1 MVERADVSKK
11 RYIIAFLLAT
21 GIFSIGLLLGI
32 TLTSAKLSE
41 VEKLQIEFRNR
52 LINLEMEDLLTE
64 GKICQFSDVDDL
76 VDELNKIGE
85 TLTSIEDDPG
95 TNRDE
100 LVALKEYYSLLEIR
114 HMVYM
119 QKFNEQCGKKLSI
132 ILYFYSNDDEKCV
145 DCASQGYILSYIRN
159 KYSNVRI
166 YSYDIDID
174 NPAIRTLMKINNVTA
189 APSLVIND
197 DLYAGYNDKKF
208 VEEKISN

>member
-1 MVERADVSKK
+1 MVKRADVSRK

-85 TLTSIEDDPG
+85 TLTS
-95 TNRDE
+95 
-100 LVALKEYYSLLEIR
+100 
-114 HMVYM
+114 M
-119 QKFNEQCGKKLSI
+119 QKFNEQCGKKLDI